1 MRDTTVIN
9 MAAVSEVWEAHRRE
23 LYKKIIELD
32 QEYIE
37 NLVTT
42 LKEHHLIDQRFN
54 DEKLEQETAEAVVD
68 SAGRIVTSN
77 PTALS
82 SFLDIIKTFGM
93 QPLADTIRRK
103 VDLSGSSMIPGMLQH
118 MPRGKGTPALS
129 PLPPIP
135 GSPTF
140 SYMENDYSD
149 AASDSNTQSG
159 DAKGGMR
166 PSLPSVHGSGKS
178 SLTPG
183 TGNMDYPPSN
193 EASAL
198 NSTSLYLEHLDHGR
212 TQIPV
217 DGTNLQDIPS
227 NDSGIILELSNSSGI
242 ETTNF
247 GSTPP
252 VQRSH
257 SGTSDSSG
265 DNVPLE
271 EVPSPIRKKFEAMK
285 VKIQGSKKE
294 KQKLKKENQELKE
307 VNQELEEEIQEL
319 KERNL
324 GLELEL
330 QEKQVTPVTETLQ
343 PLAGQFSL
351 QYTQKGGMEPQ
362 DDTSNASHS
371 ENEQVFKSTT
381 TRSTL
386 FSQEDMREIPHN
398 TPAEVREYI
407 QKLERERKFLM
418 QKLTETEAE
427 RDALQAERDVLLKWI
442 QTIISHYERM
452 IYDRKSRYK
461 KIHQQHQE
469 LASEIEEI
477 ATDSGMESRKRNI
490 TVMLVEKAEQ
500 MNAEMIHIQELEQQ
514 RDEVVSG
521 LLQKHLPSSG
531 VYV

>member
-1 MRDTTVIN
+1 
-9 MAAVSEVWEAHRRE
+9 MAAVSEVWEAHRSK

-32 QEYIE
+32 QEHIE
-37 NLVTT
+37 NLVTA
-42 LKEHHLIDQRFN
+42 LKEHHLIDQSFS

-82 SFLDIIKTFGM
+82 NFLDIIRTFGM
-93 QPLADTIRRK
+93 QHLANTISSK
-103 VDLSGSSMIPGMLQH
+103 VNLSGSSMISGMLQH
-118 MPRGKGTPALS
+118 MPIGKGTPALS

-135 GSPTF
+135 GSPIF
-140 SYMENDYSD
+140 SYMQNDYSN
-149 AASDSNTQSG
+149 AASNPNTQSG

-166 PSLPSVHGSGKS
+166 PSLPFVYASEQS
-178 SLTPG
+178 SLTPS
-183 TGNMDYPPSN
+183 TGNMGYPPSN
-193 EASAL
+193 QASAL

-212 TQIPV
+212 TQNPV
-217 DGTNLQDIPS
+217 DGTNLQDIPP
-227 NDSGIILELSNSSGI
+227 NDSGIILELSNSSGM

-265 DNVPLE
+265 DNVLLE
-271 EVPSPIRKKFEAMK
+271 EVPSSIRKKFEAMK
-285 VKIQGSKKE
+285 VKIRGSKKE
-294 KQKLKKENQELKE
+294 KQKLKKENQELKKVNQELKE
-307 VNQELEEEIQEL
+307 VNQELEEENQEL
-319 KERNL
+319 KERNS
-324 GLELEL
+324 GLKLEL

-343 PLAGQFSL
+343 PGQFSL

-371 ENEQVFKSTT
+371 ENEQEFKSTT
-381 TRSTL
+381 TGSTL

-427 RDALQAERDVLLKWI
+427 RDVLLKWV

-461 KIHQQHQE
+461 KICQQHQK
-469 LASEIEEI
+469 LASEIEATKEI
-477 ATDSGMESRKRNI
+477 ATDSGMESRKKNI
-490 TVMLVEKAEQ
+490 TVILVEKAEE
-500 MNAEMIHIQELEQQ
+500 MNAEIQELEQQ

-531 VYV
+531 VYMCNISE

>member
-1 MRDTTVIN
+1 M
-9 MAAVSEVWEAHRRE
+9 
-23 LYKKIIELD
+23 
-32 QEYIE
+32 
-37 NLVTT
+37 
-42 LKEHHLIDQRFN
+42 
-54 DEKLEQETAEAVVD
+54 
-68 SAGRIVTSN
+68 
-77 PTALS
+77 
-82 SFLDIIKTFGM
+82 
-93 QPLADTIRRK
+93 
-103 VDLSGSSMIPGMLQH
+103 
-118 MPRGKGTPALS
+118 
-129 PLPPIP
+129 
-135 GSPTF
+135 
-140 SYMENDYSD
+140 
-149 AASDSNTQSG
+149 
-159 DAKGGMR
+159 
-166 PSLPSVHGSGKS
+166 
-178 SLTPG
+178 
-183 TGNMDYPPSN
+183 
-193 EASAL
+193 
-198 NSTSLYLEHLDHGR
+198 
-212 TQIPV
+212 
-217 DGTNLQDIPS
+217 
-227 NDSGIILELSNSSGI
+227 
-242 ETTNF
+242 
-247 GSTPP
+247 
-252 VQRSH
+252 
-257 SGTSDSSG
+257 
-265 DNVPLE
+265 
-271 EVPSPIRKKFEAMK
+271 
-285 VKIQGSKKE
+285 
-294 KQKLKKENQELKE
+294 
-307 VNQELEEEIQEL
+307 NQELEEEIQEL

-531 VYV
+531 VYM